1 MAYDAISKLNADEKY
16 VVVDFTGNHF
26 AQFQLQTILGDSLA
40 YNCLVGLVDWQHLRG
55 EQPLPHKGEIFFA
68 PAHAEKRQQ
77 DWGVTGFQQKVGLAW
92 QEFMIG
98 IRSMMLIK
106 EHVGLQELKQLYS
119 ATLNGKINPKEGNMV
134 HFK

>member
-1 MAYDAISKLNADEKY
+1 M
-16 VVVDFTGNHF
+16 
-26 AQFQLQTILGDSLA
+26 
-40 YNCLVGLVDWQHLRG
+40 
-55 EQPLPHKGEIFFA
+55 PHKGEIFFA